1 MGMLPT
7 KVDLLQKLKPPNTPD
22 CLNNVALNLQMYTYL
37 YYDQQI
43 QANQIFGTQ
52 KRNYTR

>member
-1 MGMLPT
+1 MGMLPS

-22 CLNNVALNLQMYTYL
+22 CLNNVALNLQMYIYL
-37 YYDQQI
+37 YSDQQI

-52 KRNYTR
+52 KRN

>member
-1 MGMLPT
+1 MGMLPV
-7 KVDLLQKLKPPNTPD
+7 KVDLLQKLKPPNAPD
-22 CLNNVALNLQMYTYL
+22 CLNNVALNLQVYTYL
-37 YYDQQI
+37 YSDQQI